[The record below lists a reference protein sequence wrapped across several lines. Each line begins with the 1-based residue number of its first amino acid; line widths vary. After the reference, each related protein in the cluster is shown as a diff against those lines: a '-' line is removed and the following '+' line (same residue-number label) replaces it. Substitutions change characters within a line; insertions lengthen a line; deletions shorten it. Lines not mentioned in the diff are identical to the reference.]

1 MTRSLGQF
9 DIRPKNPAIAVG
21 ALSGR
26 QPAEGGARQGN
37 PRRAALLLLDEPTR
51 GVDVGA
57 KGEIYARLRELAGQG
72 LGILVASSEMPELI
86 GLCDRIVV
94 LREGRNV
101 AEFSGEVDEHT
112 VLEAANGRVA
122 SMSEANARHSRRPGE
137 ARAKRRDPL
146 ALVVRFQSLIG
157 LVVVV
162 LGGIIFSPRRHGEI
176 LFLAPD
182 NIANIVRAV
191 SETGIIAIGM
201 TFVIITAGID
211 LSVGA
216 LLGLASV
223 VTATMMISGG
233 FGLVP
238 TLLLVLLMGTA
249 FGAGQG
255 SISTRFRLEP
265 FIVTLAGLQA
275 ARGLALVVSGNQY
288 INISYGEGPGLAPPV
303 FAVLGERLF
312 NNVVPVATIVF
323 VVFAA
328 IATVVL
334 NTTRFGRYVFAV
346 GGNERAAQLSGIP
359 VALVKTSVYAITGF
373 AAALAGIVHA
383 GQFNFGSAND
393 GTGYELTAIAA
404 VVIGG
409 TSLFGGS
416 GSMVGTVAGTVMLG
430 ALANVLQLNNITP
443 ALQLLA
449 TAAIIVLA
457 AVLQSLVRRRE
468 GLSR

>member
-1 MTRSLGQF
+1 
-9 DIRPKNPAIAVG
+9 
-21 ALSGR
+21 
-26 QPAEGGARQGN
+26 
-37 PRRAALLLLDEPTR
+37 
-51 GVDVGA
+51 
-57 KGEIYARLRELAGQG
+57 
-72 LGILVASSEMPELI
+72 
-86 GLCDRIVV
+86 
-94 LREGRNV
+94 
-101 AEFSGEVDEHT
+101 
-112 VLEAANGRVA
+112 
-122 SMSEANARHSRRPGE
+122 MSEASGQPVAVGTP
-137 ARAKRRDPL
+137 KRRDPL

-216 LLGLASV
+216 MLSLASV

-233 FGLVP
+233 FGLIP

-255 SISTRFRLEP
+255 AISTRFRLEP

-312 NNVVPVATIVF
+312 SNTVPVATIVF
-323 VVFAA
+323 VVFAVA
-328 IATVVL
+328 ATIVL

-373 AAALAGIVHA
+373 ASALAGIVHA

-416 GSMVGTVAGTVMLG
+416 GSMVGTVAGTIMLG

-468 GLSR
+468 GLTR

>member
-1 MTRSLGQF
+1 MADTDPQEA
-9 DIRPKNPAIAVG
+9 K
-21 ALSGR
+21 
-26 QPAEGGARQGN
+26 AETAR
-37 PRRAALLLLDEPTR
+37 
-51 GVDVGA
+51 
-57 KGEIYARLRELAGQG
+57 
-72 LGILVASSEMPELI
+72 
-86 GLCDRIVV
+86 
-94 LREGRNV
+94 
-101 AEFSGEVDEHT
+101 
-112 VLEAANGRVA
+112 
-122 SMSEANARHSRRPGE
+122 
-137 ARAKRRDPL
+137 RRDPL
-146 ALVVRFQSLIG
+146 AIIVRFQSIIG
-157 LVVVV
+157 LVVVAI
-162 LGGIIFSPRRHGEI
+162 GGIIFSPRRQGDI

-223 VTATMMISGG
+223 VTAMMMLSTD
-233 FGLVP
+233 FGLLP
-238 TLLLVLLMGTA
+238 TLLVVLALGMA
-249 FGAGQG
+249 FGAVQG
-255 SISTRFRLEP
+255 SISARFRLEA

-288 INISYGEGPGLAPPV
+288 INITYGDGPGMAPPI
-303 FAVLGERLF
+303 FAILGERLF
-312 NNVVPVATIVF
+312 NNTVPVATLVFIVYAA
-323 VVFAA
+323 VAVF
-328 IATVVL
+328 VL

-346 GGNERAAQLSGIP
+346 GGNERAARLSGIP
-359 VALVKTSVYAITGF
+359 VSAVKVAVYAITGF
-373 AAALAGIVHA
+373 SAALAGIVHA
-383 GQFNFGSAND
+383 GQFNFGSPND
-393 GTGYELTAIAA
+393 GAGYELTAIAA

-416 GSMVGTVAGTVMLG
+416 GTIVGTVAGTIMLG

-457 AVLQSLVRRRE
+457 AMLQSLVRRRE

>member
-1 MTRSLGQF
+1 MAEQDVPETV
-9 DIRPKNPAIAVG
+9 PTTTATMPA
-21 ALSGR
+21 
-26 QPAEGGARQGN
+26 
-37 PRRAALLLLDEPTR
+37 T
-51 GVDVGA
+51 
-57 KGEIYARLRELAGQG
+57 
-72 LGILVASSEMPELI
+72 
-86 GLCDRIVV
+86 
-94 LREGRNV
+94 
-101 AEFSGEVDEHT
+101 
-112 VLEAANGRVA
+112 
-122 SMSEANARHSRRPGE
+122 
-137 ARAKRRDPL
+137 RRDPL

-157 LVVVV
+157 LVVVAI
-162 LGGIIFSPRRHGEI
+162 GGIIFSPRRHGEI

-216 LLGLASV
+216 VLGLSSV
-223 VTATMMISGG
+223 VTATLMVSGYGLTSTILAVLAMGIVFGMVQGTIS
-233 FGLVP
+233 
-238 TLLLVLLMGTA
+238 
-249 FGAGQG
+249 
-255 SISTRFRLEP
+255 SRFRLEP

-288 INISYGEGPGLAPPV
+288 INISYGEGPGLAPPI
-303 FAVLGERLF
+303 FAILGKRLF
-312 NNVVPVATIVF
+312 DNTVPVATLVFIVF
-323 VVFAA
+323 AV

-346 GGNERAAQLSGIP
+346 GGNERAARISGVP
-359 VALVKTSVYAITGF
+359 VSMVKISVYAITGF
-373 AAALAGIVHA
+373 ASALAGIVHA

-409 TSLFGGS
+409 TSLFGGA
-416 GSMVGTVAGTVMLG
+416 GSMVGTVAGTIMLG
-430 ALANVLQLNNITP
+430 ALANILQLNNITP

-457 AVLQSLVRRRE
+457 AMLQSLVRRRE
-468 GLSR
+468 GLGR